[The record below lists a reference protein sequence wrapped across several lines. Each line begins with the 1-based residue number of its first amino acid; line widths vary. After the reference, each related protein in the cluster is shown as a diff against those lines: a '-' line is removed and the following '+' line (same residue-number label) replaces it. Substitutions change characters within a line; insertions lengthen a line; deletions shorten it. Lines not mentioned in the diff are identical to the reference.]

1 MIAEANPFSN
11 ASGNWRGMLSWVVRV
26 LEQLTF
32 SGNGIAEQ
40 LDAQEQMLSIN
51 KIISTDPPYYDN
63 IAYADLSDF
72 FYVWLRKSLKGIYP
86 GLFATIASPKEGELI
101 AACRQ
106 VIRIKLK
113 SFLNGMKNAINNHLN
128 KS

>member
-1 MIAEANPFSN
+1 MGLCRSKSFSN

-40 LDAQEQMLSIN
+40 LDAQEQTLSIN

-72 FYVWLRKSLKGIYP
+72 FYVG
-86 GLFATIASPKEGELI
+86 FE
-101 AACRQ
+101 
-106 VIRIKLK
+106 
-113 SFLNGMKNAINNHLN
+113 NH
-128 KS
+128 